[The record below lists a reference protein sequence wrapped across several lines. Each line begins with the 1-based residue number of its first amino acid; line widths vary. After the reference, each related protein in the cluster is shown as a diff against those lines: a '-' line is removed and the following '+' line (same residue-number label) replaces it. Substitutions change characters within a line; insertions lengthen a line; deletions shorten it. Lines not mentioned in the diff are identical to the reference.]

1 MYTLGYAILYFLANI
16 TIILPYEMV
25 LQNYTNSESG
35 TYFLML
41 LIVYG
46 VRSVAVWVL
55 PDQIVTVTGP
65 FMNLRSSVAAACIG
79 FMLMP
84 FIESNTKA
92 LGVLVAILL
101 GYSSATIWPLF
112 LTYKSEELFRPIK
125 PANLLIDLLA
135 IVIALVILQVV
146 FPMDVSSVLLGL
158 LYFATLFIV
167 PKTDGNNL
175 VADGKAIALVLA
187 VVLLDFIARVG
198 LASPMLNA
206 SQTVFEEKLVI
217 GMLLTLSVVVSF
229 LAVLEFGRLRH
240 SELFFATVLRGL
252 VMAYV
257 MLFMPLILTSMIGSE
272 NATFI
277 TYGLYIVGFEAGGI
291 MKNKLA
297 HKKRLFILGAGF
309 IIGFFPNPVI
319 KLLASLLL
327 ATFVGSINHDLN
339 QFHIQ
344 NGRRLSFEGITH
356 KYKVSNLGNQFFYII
371 FIASTCGLAFFG
383 TEYPVKFFQGALS
396 EQTAQLFSIVMN
408 AVTGVVSS
416 WLLFKATK
424 KKLE

>member
-1 MYTLGYAILYFLANI
+1 MYTFGYAVLYFLANI

-41 LIVYG
+41 LVLYG

-55 PDQIVTVTGP
+55 PDQIVTGP

-84 FIESNTKA
+84 FVEVDTKVLA
-92 LGVLVAILL
+92 ILVAILL

-112 LTYKSEELFRPIK
+112 LTYKSEKLFRPIK
-125 PANLLIDLLA
+125 PANLLIDLLV
-135 IVIALVILQVV
+135 IVTALVILQVA
-146 FPMDVSSVLLGL
+146 FPMSVSSALLGL
-158 LYFATLFIV
+158 LYFATLFVV
-167 PKTDGNNL
+167 PKTDGNNRA
-175 VADGKAIALVLA
+175 ADGKAIGLVLV
-187 VVLLDFIARVG
+187 VVLLDFIARVN

-217 GMLLTLSVVVSF
+217 GMLITLAVVVSF
-229 LAVLEFGRLRH
+229 LAVLEFDRLKH

-257 MLFMPLILTSMIGSE
+257 MLFMPLILASMIGTE

-277 TYGLYIVGFEAGGI
+277 TYGLYIIGFEVGGI
-291 MKNKLA
+291 MQNKLA
-297 HKKRLFILGAGF
+297 HKKRLFILVAGF
-309 IIGFFPNPVI
+309 MVGFFPNPVL
-319 KLLASLLL
+319 KLLSSLLL

-339 QFHIQ
+339 QFHLQ

-356 KYKVSNLGNQFFYII
+356 KYKISNLAKQFFYII
-371 FIASTCGLAFFG
+371 FIASTCCLTIWG
-383 TEYPVKFFQGALS
+383 TEYPIKFFKGTLS
-396 EQTAQLFSIVMN
+396 EQTVQLFSIAMN
-408 AVTGVVSS
+408 AVTALVAS
-416 WLLFKATK
+416 LLLAKATK
-424 KKLE
+424 TK